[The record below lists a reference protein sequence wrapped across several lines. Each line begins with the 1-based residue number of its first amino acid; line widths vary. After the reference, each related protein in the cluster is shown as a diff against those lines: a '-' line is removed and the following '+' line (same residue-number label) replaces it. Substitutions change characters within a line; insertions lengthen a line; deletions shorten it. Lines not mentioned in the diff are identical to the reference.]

1 MNIIQHHEPIDF
13 EALFRQAENATVGID
28 GRDLE
33 TFSTDANEIHSF
45 YGYAEWKDRIENAL
59 GKAIGSDEAVEIINK
74 CNTLLLF
81 IKYNQNSERL
91 VTMDEMSAI
100 NEFVNGLPED
110 SNIVWSLM
118 QDSSIGD
125 KVEIMLLSTNKR

>member
-13 EALFRQAENATVGID
+13 EALFKQAENATVGID

-33 TFSTDANEIHSF
+33 TFSADANEIHSF
-45 YGYAEWKDRIENAL
+45 YGSAEWKDRIVNAL
-59 GKAIGSDEAVEIINK
+59 GKAIDSDEAVEIINK
-74 CNTLLLF
+74 CNTLMLF
-81 IKYNQNSERL
+81 IKYNPNSERP

-100 NEFVNGLPED
+100 NEFVTGLPED

-125 KVEIMLLSTNKR
+125 RIEIILLCTNKR